1 MNIIEFLLKNWFILA
16 IIFIVLNNIWKN
28 VKARS
33 GDGGNKSAPKQSM
46 PPFGGGGS
54 GSGGWGKPVKQQPAV
69 TKTRQP
75 VVRSEQPK
83 EAREPRLQEMAKGP
97 QTVDNGV
104 SERDKR
110 RESSRE
116 ALRTR
121 ILPSERWGM
130 PSEPKQEGS
139 LQPIK
144 QDTLA
149 QAVVWAEI
157 LGPPRAKKP
166 YGKK

>member
-1 MNIIEFLLKNWFILA
+1 MNIIEFLLKNWFVVV

-33 GDGGNKSAPKQSM
+33 GDSGTKSAPKQSM

-54 GSGGWGKPVKQQPAV
+54 GSWGKPVKQQPEV

-75 VVRSEQPK
+75 VVHSEQPK
-83 EAREPRLQEMAKGP
+83 KDMRPNLQQTAKGP
-97 QTVDNGV
+97 QTGNIGF
-104 SERDKR
+104 SERNMRKGSSLETSRTTLRFPGER
-110 RESSRE
+110 REVKPKPLHEDS
-116 ALRTR
+116 LKP
-121 ILPSERWGM
+121 LSE
-130 PSEPKQEGS
+130 
-139 LQPIK
+139 
-144 QDTLA
+144 DTLA

-166 YGKK
+166 YGSK